1 MLAENAIALKEWA
14 AVCAALESGRQTV
27 LLRKGG
33 IAEGPRGFRIEH
45 AEFWLYPTQ
54 FHQDASQLSEDGR
67 SLLTIAQQ
75 AIPEAGR
82 ISVSLY
88 AVCDLVEFVE
98 DVDRLAEFR
107 DRHVLSDAAVQQRF
121 HYRSPGL
128 YVATVRVLRR
138 EPVCDVPELP
148 RYAGCKSWVELD
160 QALVTDGLEPVGV

>member
-1 MLAENAIALKEWA
+1 MLTENGIALKEWA
-14 AVCAALESGRQTV
+14 AVCAALATGRQTV

-54 FHQDASQLSEDGR
+54 FHQDASQLSEAGR
-67 SLLTIAQQ
+67 DCLTIAQQ
-75 AIPEAGR
+75 AIPAAGR

-88 AVCDLVEFVE
+88 AVAESVEYVE
-98 DVDRLAEFR
+98 NVDRLSEFR
-107 DRHVLSDAAVQQRF
+107 DRHVLSDSAVLQRF

-128 YVATVRVLRR
+128 YVATVRVFRR
-138 EPVCDVPELP
+138 ESAYDVPELP

-160 QALVTDGLEPVGV
+160 QALSTNGLETV